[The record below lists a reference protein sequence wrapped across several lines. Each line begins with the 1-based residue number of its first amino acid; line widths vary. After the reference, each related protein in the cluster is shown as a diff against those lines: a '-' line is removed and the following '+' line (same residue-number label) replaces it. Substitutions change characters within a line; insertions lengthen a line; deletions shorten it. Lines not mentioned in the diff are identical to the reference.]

1 MFLLRAR
8 SNIGRYL
15 HGAISHLMGVLSSAL
30 GFAFHVTIIN
40 IILRSKAMK
49 NLYYIKEMRSFLL
62 LWSSQTVSELG
73 TAMTSYALIIW
84 IYGQKGTASSITLL
98 TICSFLPT
106 IFFRFIAGTLADRWN
121 KKRIM
126 LWTDLAAACGTITVL
141 VMYSF
146 STLMVWHLYVINV
159 LLSFMNAFQNPA
171 SFVATSL
178 LVPKKYYTRVSGLQS
193 LSGSAISILAPA
205 LGSCLLAFG
214 GMMMVL
220 VCDLVSFS
228 VAFFVLLFFIKIP
241 EIEHTEEKNSES
253 LLNSCLEGIHYL
265 RDHSALLHITFF
277 IAIINFLAKLGNDGM
292 IAPFVL
298 GRTDNNQQVLG
309 MVQSAVALGLFAGS
323 LIVTV
328 MKPVR
333 NKPKVVFVTTAFI
346 FAGNVVQSLS
356 FLPLIWCIAAFA
368 SYIPAVIMN
377 ANLTAIM
384 REHIPLEMQGRVFS
398 TKDTLQNCTIPLGL
412 FLGGVLADY
421 VIEPFMATD
430 SPMQEILS
438 CFFGSGNG
446 SGIAVMFFCVGI
458 LGIAISLTRLRKTI
472 YKDLNT

>member
-1 MFLLRAR
+1 
-8 SNIGRYL
+8 
-15 HGAISHLMGVLSSAL
+15 
-30 GFAFHVTIIN
+30 
-40 IILRSKAMK
+40 MK
-49 NLYYIKEMRSFLL
+49 KLNFIKELRSFLL

-106 IFFRFIAGTLADRWN
+106 IIFRFIAGTLADRWN
-121 KKRIM
+121 KKHIM
-126 LWTDLAAACGTITVL
+126 LLTDLAAACGTITVL
-141 VMYSF
+141 VLYSF
-146 STLMVWHLYVINV
+146 STLRIWHLYVINV

-171 SFVATSL
+171 SFVATSM
-178 LVPKKYYTRVSGLQS
+178 LVPRKYYTRVSGLQS
-193 LSGSAISILAPA
+193 FSGSVVSILAPG

-214 GMMMVL
+214 GMTMVL

-241 EIEHTEEKNSES
+241 EIEYTGEKNREPF
-253 LLNSCLEGIHYL
+253 LKSCLDGVHYL
-265 RDHSALLHITFF
+265 RDHEALLHITLF

-292 IAPFVL
+292 ISPFVL
-298 GRTDNNQQVLG
+298 SRTGNNQQVLG
-309 MVQSAVALGLFAGS
+309 MVQSAVALGLLAGS

-346 FAGNVVQSLS
+346 FAGNVVQSLTL
-356 FLPLIWCIAAFA
+356 LPLVWCIVAFA

-384 REHIPLEMQGRVFS
+384 REHVPVEMQGRVFS
-398 TKDTLQNCTIPLGL
+398 AKDTLQNCTIPLGL

-430 SPMQEILS
+430 SPIQEMFS
-438 CFFGSGNG
+438 RFFSSGSG
-446 SGIAVMFFCVGI
+446 SGIAVMFFFVGVF
-458 LGIAISLTRLRKTI
+458 GIVISLSRLKKSI
-472 YKDLNT
+472 YKDLN